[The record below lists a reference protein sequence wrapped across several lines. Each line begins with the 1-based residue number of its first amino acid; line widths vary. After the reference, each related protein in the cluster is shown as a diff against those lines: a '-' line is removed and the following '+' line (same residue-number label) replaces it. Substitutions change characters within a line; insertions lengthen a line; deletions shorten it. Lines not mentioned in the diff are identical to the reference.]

1 MSRLC
6 DIQGSEKMEPPSDSE
21 GTTREAPLVIW
32 DRLMRALQR
41 LAEETERT
49 GDDALREWAALALL
63 DAIDLGDQ
71 LGWLDLAEAER
82 LRETIRAATED
93 LDRPPP

>member
-1 MSRLC
+1 VRHSGQRA
-6 DIQGSEKMEPPSDSE
+6 D
-21 GTTREAPLVIW
+21 GTAIRFRRDNPRDAAGDLGPAQ
-32 DRLMRALQR
+32 RALQR
-41 LAEETERT
+41 LAEETERA

-93 LDRPPP
+93 LDRPLP